1 MKRDETA
8 SKTIDRTGVD
18 DRPDRDGGAVSGLT
32 RRRTLAATG
41 SLGLAGLAGCTA
53 LDFVTGGDP
62 VEFAAEAATVS
73 DAALE
78 ETGYESRG
86 VTDDVV
92 TREFE
97 AAGQTREVEVT
108 NRIAEYD
115 RGIDVLGQRFRAAVF
130 AVLSTP
136 QVEVLEQTFNP
147 VADMDSEEL
156 AMLVQNRYDGV
167 RNLQRASEYATDVL
181 GTDTTVVTYDAEA
194 ELADDGATVDITLHV
209 TEPIAD
215 GSDFVVCLGGYPRAI
230 SDGDNV
236 RRLLN
241 GVEHPTE

>member
-1 MKRDETA
+1 MTPEQPSDPNAENRA
-8 SKTIDRTGVD
+8 QTG
-18 DRPDRDGGAVSGLT
+18 ATS
-32 RRRTLAATG
+32 RRRALA
-41 SLGLAGLAGCTA
+41 LAGVVGASGLAGCTA
-53 LDFVTGGDP
+53 LDFATGGGP

-78 ETGYESRG
+78 ETGYESQG

-97 AAGQTREVEVT
+97 AAGQTREIEVT
-108 NRIAEYD
+108 NQIAEYD

-136 QVEVLEQTFNP
+136 QVEVLGQTFNP
-147 VADMDSEEL
+147 VEDMDSEEL
-156 AMLVQNRYDGV
+156 AALVQNRYEGV
-167 RNLQRASEYATDVL
+167 RNVERVSEYTTDVL
-181 GTDTTVVTYDAEA
+181 GGEATIATYDAEA
-194 ELADDGATVDITLHV
+194 ELSDGGVTVDITLHV

-215 GSDFVVCLGGYPRAI
+215 EGDFVVCLGGYPQAV
-230 SDGDNV
+230 SDGDNM

-241 GVEHPTE
+241 GVEHPSE